1 MWYMNLDSTIQIDAP
16 ARTVWAQFAD
26 VERWSEWTAS
36 VDRIVGLDGPEL
48 VVGHRF
54 RIEQPGYPTLVW
66 EVTDVEPGASW
77 TWRHRSVGTTATATH
92 EVTRIGVDRTEVRQH
107 LEQRGILGVVVGTL
121 TRRRAERYLALEAE
135 GLQARSELVNRAS
148 TA

>member
-1 MWYMNLDSTIQIDAP
+1 MNLDSAIQVDAP

-26 VERWSEWTAS
+26 VERWCEWTAS
-36 VDRIVGLDGPEL
+36 VDQIVALDGPEL

-54 RIEQPGYPTLVW
+54 RIEQPGYPKLVW
-66 EVTDVEPGASW
+66 EVTDVDPGTSW

-92 EVTRIGVDRTEVRQH
+92 EVRPIGADRTEVRQH

-121 TRRRAERYLALEAE
+121 TRRRAKRYLALEAE
-135 GLQARSELVNRAS
+135 GLKARSELVRRAA